1 VPHQGVLV
9 LARTFG
15 KVGSYTLCGREAA
28 LLGPVAAAAHNL
40 MFNLGVATTQVCES
54 VAVATQTLLAREMGG
69 LNAALS
75 SGSDAQRAAALQVKR
90 ERSWH
95 IIRRGCGLGG
105 LVATTLSL
113 GTLLWRNS
121 VVAGLTNSEPIRAA
135 CLSIMPIVL
144 FTQVAKGLAYPVNGI
159 IMGGLD
165 WGFSTA
171 AMWAANAA
179 CVGIVLA
186 AKSGRPLPPLLG
198 GGSSGGQSLLA
209 LWIGLAAFMWVQ
221 VGASVVRFLSGASMW
236 SFLRDQGDRTREAAA
251 SGGEVVEGER
261 Q

>member
-1 VPHQGVLV
+1 MLHQGVLV

-75 SGSDAQRAAALQVKR
+75 SEEGSDAQRAAALQVKR

-105 LVATTLSL
+105 FVATTLSL
-113 GTLLWRNS
+113 GIHTLYGPLFACEIARRS
-121 VVAGLTNSEPIRAA
+121 SLQPRFEPPPRP
-135 CLSIMPIVL
+135 S
-144 FTQVAKGLAYPVNGI
+144 
-159 IMGGLD
+159 
-165 WGFSTA
+165 
-171 AMWAANAA
+171 
-179 CVGIVLA
+179 
-186 AKSGRPLPPLLG
+186 SGRTY
-198 GGSSGGQSLLA
+198 
-209 LWIGLAAFMWVQ
+209 
-221 VGASVVRFLSGASMW
+221 
-236 SFLRDQGDRTREAAA
+236 RDA
-251 SGGEVVEGER
+251 SGEPYATASSVHRPALYVHRGL
-261 Q
+261 